1 LLVRATS
8 PDVYSRNRGPVAA
21 AHALPVAERFRSFAT
36 RTFPVN
42 PMLST
47 LPTLLVTTLYYSWN
61 LYRHEWR
68 RRQRALRL
76 RVAYMLWVAA
86 QRMGDRA
93 AS

>member
-1 LLVRATS
+1 
-8 PDVYSRNRGPVAA
+8 
-21 AHALPVAERFRSFAT
+21 
-36 RTFPVN
+36 
-42 PMLST
+42 MLST